1 MWNNQDCEAV
11 YVYEYMYMQMM
22 KIVKQSGLWSSLGS
36 HGYYVSTLVD
46 CAFSLVVKLG
56 IMKFWHFKLNL
67 TLKVKVTP
75 TPPKKNKNNRIL
87 TKLFCTSGPNFVILD
102 CTVTSYGEDQLKM
115 V

>member
-11 YVYEYMYMQMM
+11 YVYKYMQMM

-56 IMKFWHFKLNL
+56 IMKFWHFKFKFDLEGQGP
-67 TLKVKVTP
+67 P
-75 TPPKKNKNNRIL
+75 TPPKKNKNKRIL